1 MEHSFHLYNKY
12 AADGIAMALD
22 NLLQAYFYKNRD
34 KNKGTGMGSTE
45 FSFAPP
51 VIVCIG
57 TDLAIADSLGPL
69 TGSMLKYKMQGSNAF
84 LYGTL
89 SEPITA
95 KEIKYIRTF
104 LQETHK
110 NSPIVAIDAAVGEK
124 DDIGMIKLSDTPLS
138 PGVGVKKQ
146 LGSIGDISI
155 MAVVAEKPLEN
166 FGLLNNT
173 RLNLVYSMAEIISE
187 AVASLLWNREG
198 KTAKNA

>member
-22 NLLQAYFYKNRD
+22 SLLKVYFYKS
-34 KNKGTGMGSTE
+34 KGVGTDLTE
-45 FSFAPP
+45 LSFTPP

-57 TDLAIADSLGPL
+57 TDLAIADSLGPI
-69 TGSMLKYKMQGSNAF
+69 TGSMLKYKMQGANAF

-89 SEPITA
+89 PEPVTA

-110 NSPIVAIDAAVGEK
+110 NSPIIAIDAAVGEK
-124 DDIGMIKLSDTPLS
+124 GDVGMIKLSDTPLL
-138 PGVGVKKQ
+138 PGVGAKKQ

-155 MAVVAEKPLEN
+155 MGVVAEKSLEN

-173 RLNLVYSMAEIISE
+173 RLNLVYTMAEIISD
-187 AVASLLWNREG
+187 AVSSLLWNREG
-198 KTAKNA
+198 KAVKNA

>member
-22 NLLQAYFYKNRD
+22 NLLQAYFYKNSD
-34 KNKGTGMGSTE
+34 KNKGAGTDSTE
-45 FSFAPP
+45 FSFVPP

-89 SEPITA
+89 SELITA

-110 NSPIVAIDAAVGEK
+110 NSPIIAIDAAVGEK

-187 AVASLLWNREG
+187 AVASLLWNRAG

>member
-22 NLLQAYFYKNRD
+22 NLLKVYFYKN
-34 KNKGTGMGSTE
+34 KGAGTDLTE
-45 FSFAPP
+45 LSFAPP

-57 TDLAIADSLGPL
+57 TDLAIADSLGPI
-69 TGSMLKYKMQGSNAF
+69 TGSMLKYKMQGANAF

-89 SEPITA
+89 PEPVTA

-110 NSPIVAIDAAVGEK
+110 NSPIIAIDAAVGEK
-124 DDIGMIKLSDTPLS
+124 GDVGMIKLSDTPLL
-138 PGVGVKKQ
+138 PGVGAKKQ

-155 MAVVAEKPLEN
+155 MGVVAEKSLEN

-173 RLNLVYSMAEIISE
+173 RLNLVYTMSEIISD
-187 AVASLLWNREG
+187 AVSSLLWNREG
-198 KTAKNA
+198 KAVKNA

>member
-22 NLLQAYFYKNRD
+22 NLLPAYFYKNRD
-34 KNKGTGMGSTE
+34 KNKGAGTDSTE
-45 FSFAPP
+45 FSFIPP

-89 SEPITA
+89 PEPITA

-110 NSPIVAIDAAVGEK
+110 NSPIIAIDAAVGEK
-124 DDIGMIKLSDTPLS
+124 GDIGMIKLSDTPLF
-138 PGVGVKKQ
+138 PGVGAKKQ

-198 KTAKNA
+198 KASKNA

>member
-1 MEHSFHLYNKY
+1 
-12 AADGIAMALD
+12 
-22 NLLQAYFYKNRD
+22 
-34 KNKGTGMGSTE
+34 
-45 FSFAPP
+45 
-51 VIVCIG
+51 
-57 TDLAIADSLGPL
+57 
-69 TGSMLKYKMQGSNAF
+69 MQGSNAF

-89 SEPITA
+89 PEPITA

-110 NSPIVAIDAAVGEK
+110 NSPIIAIDAALGEK
-124 DDIGMIKLSDTPLS
+124 GDFGMIKLSDTPLF
-138 PGVGVKKQ
+138 PGVGAKKQ

-198 KTAKNA
+198 KASKNA